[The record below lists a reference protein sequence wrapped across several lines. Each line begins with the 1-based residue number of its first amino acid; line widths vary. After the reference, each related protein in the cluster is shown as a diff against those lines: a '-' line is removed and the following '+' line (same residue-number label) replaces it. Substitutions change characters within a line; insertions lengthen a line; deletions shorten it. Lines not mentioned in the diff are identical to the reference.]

1 MNQYK
6 PLYAPNV
13 VITYS
18 GILFN
23 FKDPVVENVYA
34 QDIAVALARECRFGG
49 GTKKFYSVAEHSVWM
64 ALEARNKYPHLTG
77 LPFKALLH
85 DAHEAY
91 LKDIP
96 SPIKSYF
103 AAAYSALAEPIQKAI
118 HIRFGITVSDEERKA
133 LYSLD
138 QDALEWE
145 WDNKVLKFTG
155 ISFPQEEQRAGVWL
169 EYFRQWCRVPHCVT
183 PKESVID

>member
-1 MNQYK
+1 MHQYK
-6 PLYAPNV
+6 DLYAYDCV
-13 VITYS
+13 RTHS

-23 FKDPVVENVYA
+23 IKTPVVENVYA
-34 QDIAVALARECRFGG
+34 QDIAVALARECRFSG

-64 ALEARNKYPHLTG
+64 ALRAREKYPHLTG

-96 SPIKSYF
+96 SPIKSF
-103 AAAYSALAEPIQKAI
+103 FSAAYSALAEPIQQAI
-118 HIRFGITVSDEERKA
+118 HIRFGVTVSDEERKA
-133 LYSLD
+133 LYTLD

-145 WDNKVLKFTG
+145 WDNKVTKWTG
-155 ISFPQEEQRAGVWL
+155 LSLPMEDSRSSYWL
-169 EYFRQWCRVPHCVT
+169 GYFREMCRVPHCVT
-183 PKESVID
+183 PRETVVD